1 MVPKANGINLNNTYQ
16 ATPMVSLD
24 KGAKGPVND

>member
-16 ATPMVSLD
+16 PTSMASFD
-24 KGAKGPVND
+24 KGAKGLVND